1 MAENSIEKKIYY
13 HDTDCG
19 GVVYHAAYLDHLEEG
34 RTEFIREKGV
44 DAGKLA
50 RQGTIFPVVHIE
62 VDYKSPAV
70 YGDTI
75 KVITSIEKLGH
86 ASINFD
92 QEIRKDGI
100 LLLKAKVVCACV
112 DTNLKAKP
120 IPDTELSKLKVV

>member
-1 MAENSIEKKIYY
+1 MAENFIEKKIYY

-34 RTEFIREKGV
+34 RTEFLRGKGIDV
-44 DAGKLA
+44 GELA

-62 VDYKSPAV
+62 VDYKCPAV

-75 KVITSIEKLGH
+75 RIMTSIEKVGH

-92 QEIRKDGI
+92 QEIKKGGT
-100 LLLKAKVVCACV
+100 LLLRAKVVCACV
-112 DTNLKAKP
+112 DSSLKAKP
-120 IPDTELSKLKVV
+120 IPDTELSKLKIA

>member
-1 MAENSIEKKIYY
+1 MAENFIEKKIYY

-34 RTEFIREKGV
+34 RTEVLRGKGIDV
-44 DAGKLA
+44 GELA

-62 VDYKSPAV
+62 VDYKCPAV

-75 KVITSIEKLGH
+75 RIMTSIEKVGH

-92 QEIRKDGI
+92 QEIKKGGT
-100 LLLKAKVVCACV
+100 LLLRAKVVCACV
-112 DTNLKAKP
+112 DSSLKAKP
-120 IPDTELSKLKVV
+120 IPDTELSKLKIA

>member
-1 MAENSIEKKIYY
+1 MATGILKKKIYY

-19 GVVYHAAYLDHLEEG
+19 GVVYHASYLKHLEEG
-34 RTEFIREKGV
+34 RTEFLREKGV
-44 DAGKLA
+44 DVGELA
-50 RQGTIFPVVHIE
+50 RQGTIFPVIHIE
-62 VDYKSPAV
+62 VDYKCPAV

-75 KVITSIEKLGH
+75 QVMTSIEKLGH

-92 QEIRKDGI
+92 QEIKKGST

-120 IPDTELSKLKVV
+120 IPAAELSKLKIA